1 MNGLNVICWVFVTD
15 IGCADLQ
22 NNRRHGVPDVWG
34 LIVIR
39 IFIQSPRFKKFGK
52 IWLSSK
58 LSLGLIYD
66 LSFRIPA
73 AFYFPQSW
81 VQKTG
86 LWRIFMVGIGAFRV
100 FMRTKHNI
108 EPYSPVK
115 PTKVGFIFIGPKI
128 VQLSITWYKMSLFG
142 LGRRL
147 GLKVGFKELRIDP
160 NFLNLGLKRNS
171 VVELSSECIL

>member
-1 MNGLNVICWVFVTD
+1 MRVDSHKD
-15 IGCADLQ
+15 IYSEPA
-22 NNRRHGVPDVWG
+22 
-34 LIVIR
+34 I
-39 IFIQSPRFKKFGK
+39 KKFGK

-66 LSFRIPA
+66 LSFWIQA

-147 GLKVGFKELRIDP
+147 GLKVGFKKLRIDP

-171 VVELSSECIL
+171 VVELSSECILYTVYCIA